1 MNEIENTKV
10 CVLCGCVRDH
20 PFKMVS
26 HYGIKHGFIDVML
39 AKFKQSKEEDEHDH
53 REVPEVKV
61 DNPGEDLRLQE
72 NEVKLETDNLDE
84 DLRFQESEV
93 MLETDNPDQD
103 LKLQENETED
113 PNLEQ
118 DLLGLESVKTEKP
131 DFDLS
136 MAIDIVDN
144 LAEFIKAKPDE
155 DLKLQENKVKLET
168 ENPNLEQDLLVD
180 NLAEFIKAEF
190 VQEEIDFNE

>member
-1 MNEIENTKV
+1 M
-10 CVLCGCVRDH
+10 
-20 PFKMVS
+20 
-26 HYGIKHGFIDVML
+26 
-39 AKFKQSKEEDEHDH
+39 
-53 REVPEVKV
+53 
-61 DNPGEDLRLQE
+61 RLQE
-72 NEVKLETDNLDE
+72 NEVNLETDNLDE

-136 MAIDIVDN
+136 MEIDIVDN